1 MTLKENY
8 KKLIFP
14 FILLII
20 LIVSS
25 LVYPYSNKL
34 TIQTIYAAPMNGTK
48 AYGLWDIT
56 GDGFPDRN
64 IVSSEVADFGS
75 TLTFKHDT
83 NEFLQ
88 LAIRPTDINEVC
100 GIACI
105 NLSVDD
111 NDILT
116 ISADEIE
123 QYFQPSDAVG
133 SFDEASGAYFFA
145 PLEGNPILVMNN
157 ETYQSIT
164 LEAFRSSNSSSL
176 FTRIGA
182 SILIVLILSLLIL
195 NRNKLSLWIDGLFED
210 KSDFF
215 TPIAVILFIIAT
227 LTVCVIAFKSE
238 LGPHPDEYDVVE
250 CLKYGMKHFFPPD
263 IRDAEVAG
271 TFSGYGYTKLENST
285 YYFLLAGKI
294 ALIAK
299 ALFSSINWFRVPNVL
314 LFIGMGI
321 IFLRNIKK
329 KNWLVLTLGTSVQAW
344 YIFSYTT
351 ADALDFFWSFLV
363 ILQLT
368 DEESWLNS
376 ILSQMCE
383 KKKLSKSII
392 TKSLILGVLFGMVFL
407 GKQNYW
413 IVLLLV
419 FIVLLT
425 KLLNSKKEERKQ
437 YFKIYGLILAMFAV
451 TVLTR
456 YAFDFAHYGTQGGEI
471 KAALDAQYADYDKN
485 PTTSPADLCPTYRMK
500 AQGYSLNDLFI
511 ETPKWFKYSFQ
522 SFCGLLAD
530 QETSLVYYAFMGFLY
545 LTIIVLLGTDYLT
558 SDNKQKKTEFLVG
571 ALLLVLNV
579 VISVFNSYISDSQ
592 SQGRYLL
599 PMVFVLGYLG
609 AKAPS
614 VWDRKAFKYALLLIN
629 ILCVWYFA
637 SQAPSL
643 LGINPWK

>member
-1 MTLKENY
+1 MTKRENL

-14 FILLII
+14 FILLVI
-20 LIVSS
+20 LIIGS

-34 TIQTIYAAPMNGTK
+34 TIQTIYTAPMNGTK
-48 AYGLWDIT
+48 AFGLWDTT
-56 GDGFPDRN
+56 GEGFADRN
-64 IVSSEVADFGS
+64 IISSEVADFGS

-83 NEFLQ
+83 GRFLQ
-88 LAIRPTDINEVC
+88 LALKPTDVNEVC

-105 NLSVDD
+105 NISIND
-111 NDILT
+111 NDILS
-116 ISADEIE
+116 IPANEIE
-123 QYFQPSDAVG
+123 QYFIPSNAVG

-145 PLEGNPILVMNN
+145 PLEGDSILVMNK
-157 ETYQSIT
+157 ETYQRLT
-164 LEAFRSSNSSSL
+164 LDSFHSANTSSL
-176 FTRIGA
+176 LTRLGL

-195 NRNKLSLWIDGLFED
+195 KWDKLAMWIDGLFED

-215 TPIAVILFIIAT
+215 TPISVVLFIIAT
-227 LTVCVIAFKSE
+227 LAVCVIAFKSE
-238 LGPHPDEYDVVE
+238 VGPHPDEYDVIE

-285 YYFLLAGKI
+285 YYFFLAGKV

-314 LFIGMGI
+314 LFLGMGI
-321 IFLRNIKK
+321 IFLKNLKK

-363 ILQLT
+363 LLQLT
-368 DEESWLNS
+368 DDDSWLNS
-376 ILSQMCE
+376 ILSQICE
-383 KKKLSKSII
+383 KKHFSKLII
-392 TKSLILGVLFGMVFL
+392 TRSLILGILFGMVFL

-413 IVLLLV
+413 IVLLLAFV
-419 FIVLLT
+419 VLLT
-425 KLLNSKKEERKQ
+425 KLLGAEKEDRKQ

-456 YAFDFAHYGTQGGEI
+456 YAFDFAHYGTQGSEI
-471 KAALDAQYADYDKN
+471 KTSLDAHYADYDKN

-500 AQGYSLNDLFI
+500 DQGYSINDLFI

-522 SFCGLLAD
+522 SFCGLLGD
-530 QETSLVYYAFMGFLY
+530 QETSLVYYTFMGFLY
-545 LTIIVLLGTDYLT
+545 LALLILLGADYIT
-558 SDNKQKKTEFLVG
+558 SENKQKKTEFFVG

-579 VISVFNSYISDSQ
+579 VISVLNSYISDSQ
-592 SQGRYLL
+592 AQGRYLL

-614 VWDRKAFKYALLLIN
+614 IWDKKVFKYALLLIN

-637 SQAPSL
+637 SQAPAL
-643 LGINPWK
+643 FGINPWN